1 MRRLSRVALAVISTA
16 LASPATLAAAADLL
30 DLKGHYGSPAGCK
43 FLKTQEYND
52 ETIVLLSPGEFQT
65 YASLCE
71 FLQVLKPADGSSVL
85 TALCASE
92 GDSEQ
97 SVEFLRVV
105 KSADG
110 ADAYDVYGQAGDLQA
125 RVERCP

>member
-1 MRRLSRVALAVISTA
+1 MKRLSCAAFVIAATA
-16 LASPATLAAAADLL
+16 FYAQAIAADLL
-30 DLKGHYGSPAGCK
+30 DIKGSYGSPAGCK
-43 FLKTQEYND
+43 YLKTKDYSD

-71 FLQVLKPADGSSVL
+71 FLQVLKPADGSSVI

-105 KSADG
+105 KGADG
-110 ADAYDVYGQAGDLQA
+110 ADAYDVFGQAGDLQA
-125 RVERCP
+125 RVERCS

>member
-1 MRRLSRVALAVISTA
+1 MKRLSCAAFAAIAVALCTQAV
-16 LASPATLAAAADLL
+16 AADLL
-30 DLKGHYGSPAGCK
+30 DLKGSYGSPAGCK
-43 FLKTQEYND
+43 YLKTQDYSD
-52 ETIVLLSPGEFQT
+52 ETIVLLSAGAFQT

-71 FLQVLKPADGSSVL
+71 FLQVLKPADGSSVV

-105 KSADG
+105 KSQDG
-110 ADAYDVYGQAGDLQA
+110 ADAYEVYGQAGDLQA
-125 RVERCP
+125 RVERCS